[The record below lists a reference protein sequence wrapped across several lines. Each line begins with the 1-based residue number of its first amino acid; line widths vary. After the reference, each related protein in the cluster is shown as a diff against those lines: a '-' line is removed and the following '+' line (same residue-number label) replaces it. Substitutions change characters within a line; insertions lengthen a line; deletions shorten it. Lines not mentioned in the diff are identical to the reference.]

1 METLTLEQPRA
12 LVELELTPSPLCD
25 RADHRIVV
33 GSKEYSGAGSFTVM
47 CEGCTKNT
55 NTNPMNRVNLMIS
68 RAENAAPIYV
78 VWDE

>member
-47 CEGCTKNT
+47 CEGKYLRD
-55 NTNPMNRVNLMIS
+55 PHLSLIH
-68 RAENAAPIYV
+68 I
-78 VWDE
+78 